1 MATDL
6 FPFMQF
12 FFFFSITDK
21 TGLDAYEPRGGVLY
35 ETEMSYPLRELSFI
49 PVLIFFIIYIF
60 GGGQCGLSRFLAHL
74 CELLPSLGVRRPS
87 VNFFKNLHL

>member
-21 TGLDAYEPRGGVLY
+21 TELDAYEQRGGVLY

-49 PVLIFFIIYIF
+49 PVLIFF
-60 GGGQCGLSRFLAHL
+60 
-74 CELLPSLGVRRPS
+74 
-87 VNFFKNLHL
+87 